1 MRWKNALK
9 VDGRR
14 YACVEGIRD
23 VTIKG
28 KPGQEKV
35 FVGIERR
42 IGDASNASTEEEL
55 RGRLWADS
63 EEEFNGADVVER
75 RNIVFMYE
83 RSEEELEKVRK
94 RGAAPPAEKMLK
106 RLSLPPLFLECKQ
119 TNKRNQPN
127 TPQQ

>member
-1 MRWKNALK
+1 MWAGGNVRWKSPLK

-42 IGDASNASTEEEL
+42 IGDASKASSEEEI
-55 RGRLWADS
+55 RGRLWADR
-63 EEEFNGADVVER
+63 EEDFNGADVVER

-83 RSEEELEKVRK
+83 RTPEELEKVRI

-106 RLSLPPLFLECKQ
+106 RMLLHIYPVVEHTKVNPP
-119 TNKRNQPN
+119 
-127 TPQQ
+127 